1 MSAWWYV
8 LVSAGMSGPATVH
21 TLRLRRHVRNVI
33 TSKATQLD
41 RMIDDQRMHAL
52 QLWPRP
58 WPGASRPLTQAEQII
73 DQNKGYMF
81 PGMPYPP
88 EEQLQRM
95 YDDADRLLRA
105 YRSHDE
111 KKEDKS

>member
-8 LVSAGMSGPATVH
+8 LVSAGLSGPATVH
-21 TLRLRRHVRNVI
+21 TLWLRRHVRNVI
-33 TSKATQLD
+33 TSRASQLD

-58 WPGASRPLTQAEQII
+58 WLGGRPLTQAEEII
-73 DQNKGYMF
+73 DQNKVNMF

-95 YDDADRLLRA
+95 HDDADRLLRA
-105 YRSHDE
+105 YRSYDE
-111 KKEDKS
+111 KKADES